1 MVNDQLSDFL
11 TRIRNAGMSR
21 SSKVDVL
28 NSRMNRAVAEIL
40 VQEGYLKSTKE
51 VAVEGRTQLRVYL
64 KFEGGDLK
72 KPVIRGIRRA
82 SKPGLR
88 RYVQADKMPKIM
100 SGFGL
105 AVLSTSKG
113 VLSDKDARKMGVGG
127 EHLCSVW

>member
-11 TRIRNAGMSR
+11 TRIRNAGLGR
-21 SSKVDVL
+21 NSKVDVL
-28 NSRMNRAVAEIL
+28 NSRLNRAVAEIL
-40 VQEGYLKSTKE
+40 VNEGYLKSMTE
-51 VAVEGRTQLRVYL
+51 VTVEGRPWLRLYL
-64 KFEGGDLK
+64 KFENGDLK
-72 KPVIRGIRRA
+72 KPIIAGLKRV

-88 RYVQADKMPKIM
+88 KYVQADRIPKVM

-113 VLSDKDARKMGVGG
+113 VMSATEAKKAGVGG